1 MIFIEGA
8 AGISG
13 DMTVGALLSL
23 GASRDRL
30 KEVLDSL
37 DLGDEFSYEIS
48 EKASYGIAG
57 TDFNVILPHRC
68 CCGQGHGHCHEDG
81 HGHGHCHGGHGH
93 GHAHGHCHGHGQ
105 EGHGHCHGHGHAH
118 GERPHEHRNLAD
130 VEAIIDRGEMSDL
143 ARALAKKAFRLVA
156 EAESMA
162 HGKPLDE
169 VHFHEVGAIDS
180 IVDIVSAAVLFDDL
194 GETECIVTGLTE
206 GTGTVMCAHGEL
218 PVPVPAV
225 LNIAMATGVPLRTSD
240 TKGEC
245 VTPTGIA
252 LAAAFRTREVLPA
265 SYKVL
270 GVGTGLGKRDYGR
283 PAILR
288 IMRIEDAGEGFGEVS
303 E

>member
-1 MIFIEGA
+1 MLYIEGA
-8 AGISG
+8 AGMSG

-23 GASRDRL
+23 GASAERL
-30 KEVLDSL
+30 KATLDSL
-37 DLGDEFSYEIS
+37 KLGNEFSYVIS

-57 TDFNVILPHRC
+57 TDFDVILPHHHHHDHH
-68 CCGQGHGHCHEDG
+68 HGHH
-81 HGHGHCHGGHGH
+81 H
-93 GHAHGHCHGHGQ
+93 
-105 EGHGHCHGHGHAH
+105 
-118 GERPHEHRNLAD
+118 HEHRNLAD
-130 VEAIIDRGEMSDL
+130 VEAIIDGGEMSDR
-143 ARALAKKAFRLVA
+143 ARALAKKAFRFVA
-156 EAESMA
+156 EAEAKA
-162 HGKPLDE
+162 HGKPIEE

-194 GETECIVTGLTE
+194 GETECVVTGLTE

-225 LNIAMATGVPLRTSD
+225 LNIAAATGIPLRPSE

-252 LAAAFRTREVLPA
+252 LAAAFRTRSELPPA
-265 SYKVL
+265 YRVL

-288 IMRIEDAGEGFGEVS
+288 ILRMEAV
-303 E
+303 

>member
-1 MIFIEGA
+1 MLYIEGA

-23 GASRDRL
+23 GAGTEKL
-30 KEVLDSL
+30 KGVLESL
-37 DLGDEFSYEIS
+37 GLGNEFSYVIA

-57 TDFNVILPHRC
+57 TDFDVILPHRHHYHHD
-68 CCGQGHGHCHEDG
+68 GHEHHHG
-81 HGHGHCHGGHGH
+81 HGHGHDHHEH
-93 GHAHGHCHGHGQ
+93 HHHSA
-105 EGHGHCHGHGHAH
+105 
-118 GERPHEHRNLAD
+118 RPHEHRNLAD
-130 VEAIIDRGEMSDL
+130 VEAIIDRGEMSDR
-143 ARALAKKAFRLVA
+143 ARALAKKAFRFVA
-156 EAESMA
+156 EAEAKA

-194 GETECIVTGLTE
+194 GETECVVTGLTE

-225 LNIAMATGVPLRTSD
+225 VNIAAATGVPLRTSNVN
-240 TKGEC
+240 GEC

-252 LAAAFRTREVLPA
+252 LAAAFRTHDALPPT
-265 SYKVL
+265 YKVL

-288 IMRIEDAGEGFGEVS
+288 IMKIEPVGAVPENAQ
-303 E
+303 

>member
-1 MIFIEGA
+1 MLYIEGA

-13 DMTVGALLSL
+13 DMMVGALLSL
-23 GASRDRL
+23 GANAARL
-30 KEVLDSL
+30 KETLDSL
-37 DLGDEFSYEIS
+37 KLDNEFSYAIS

-57 TDFNVILPHRC
+57 TDFDVILPH
-68 CCGQGHGHCHEDG
+68 HH
-81 HGHGHCHGGHGH
+81 
-93 GHAHGHCHGHGQ
+93 
-105 EGHGHCHGHGHAH
+105 
-118 GERPHEHRNLAD
+118 HEHRNLSD
-130 VEAIIDRGEMSDL
+130 VEAIIDHGEMSDR
-143 ARALAKKAFRLVA
+143 ARILAKKAFRFVA
-156 EAESMA
+156 EAEAKA
-162 HGKPLDE
+162 HGKPIDQ

-194 GETECIVTGLTE
+194 NDPECAVTGLTE

-225 LNIAMATGVPLRTSD
+225 LNIAAVTGIPLRPSE

-252 LAAAFRTREVLPA
+252 LAATFRTCSVLPPA
-265 SYKVL
+265 YRIL

-288 IMRIEDAGEGFGEVS
+288 ILQIEAE
-303 E
+303 

>member
-1 MIFIEGA
+1 MLYIEGA

-23 GASRDRL
+23 GASADRL
-30 KEVLDSL
+30 AKALDSMR
-37 DLGDEFSYEIS
+37 LGDEFSYVIA

-57 TDFNVILPHRC
+57 TDFDVILPHR
-68 CCGQGHGHCHEDG
+68 
-81 HGHGHCHGGHGH
+81 HGHGDHHHGH
-93 GHAHGHCHGHGQ
+93 HHH
-105 EGHGHCHGHGHAH
+105 
-118 GERPHEHRNLAD
+118 HEHRNLAD
-130 VEAIIDRGEMSDL
+130 VEAIIDRGEMSEN
-143 ARALAKKAFRLVA
+143 ARALAKKAFRFVA
-156 EAESMA
+156 EAEAKA
-162 HGKPLDE
+162 HGKPIEE

-194 GETECIVTGLTE
+194 GDSDCVVTGLTE

-225 LNIAMATGVPLRTSD
+225 LNIAAASGIPLRPSE

-252 LAAAFRTREVLPA
+252 LAAAFRTQSVLPPA
-265 SYKVL
+265 YRVL
-270 GVGTGLGKRDYGR
+270 GIGTGLGKRDYGR

-288 IMRIEDAGEGFGEVS
+288 ILRIEPA
-303 E
+303 

>member
-1 MIFIEGA
+1 MLYIEGA

-23 GASRDRL
+23 GSSQERL
-30 KEVLDSL
+30 KAVLDSL
-37 DLGDEFSYEIS
+37 KLGDEFSYVIS

-57 TDFNVILPHRC
+57 TDFDVILPHRHHHHE
-68 CCGQGHGHCHEDG
+68 HGHH
-81 HGHGHCHGGHGH
+81 H
-93 GHAHGHCHGHGQ
+93 
-105 EGHGHCHGHGHAH
+105 
-118 GERPHEHRNLAD
+118 HEHRNLAD
-130 VEAIIDRGEMSDL
+130 VEAVIDRGEMSDR
-143 ARALAKKAFRLVA
+143 ARALAKRAFRFVA
-156 EAESMA
+156 EAEAKA

-194 GETECIVTGLTE
+194 GETECVVTGLTE
-206 GTGTVMCAHGEL
+206 GSGTVMCAHGEL

-225 LNIAMATGVPLRTSD
+225 LNIAAATGVPLRVSD

-252 LAAAFRTREVLPA
+252 LAAAFRTREALPA
-265 SYKVL
+265 AYRVK
-270 GVGTGLGKRDYGR
+270 GVGIGLGKRDYGR

-288 IMRIEDAGEGFGEVS
+288 IMKIEAAE
-303 E
+303 

>member
-1 MIFIEGA
+1 MLYIEGA

-23 GASRDRL
+23 GASRERL
-30 KEVLDSL
+30 KTVLDSL
-37 DLGDEFSYEIS
+37 KLGDEFSYVIS

-57 TDFNVILPHRC
+57 TDFDVILPHR
-68 CCGQGHGHCHEDG
+68 HHHHE
-81 HGHGHCHGGHGH
+81 
-93 GHAHGHCHGHGQ
+93 HAHHHH
-105 EGHGHCHGHGHAH
+105 HHY
-118 GERPHEHRNLAD
+118 EHRNLAD
-130 VEAIIDRGEMSDL
+130 VEAVIDRGEMSDR
-143 ARALAKKAFRLVA
+143 ARALAKKAFRFVA
-156 EAESMA
+156 EAEAKA

-194 GETECIVTGLTE
+194 GETECVVAGLTE
-206 GTGTVMCAHGEL
+206 GSGTVMCAHGEL

-225 LNIAMATGVPLRTSD
+225 LNIAAATGVPLRVSD

-252 LAAAFRTREVLPA
+252 LAAAFRTRETLPA
-265 SYKVL
+265 AYRVK
-270 GVGTGLGKRDYGR
+270 GVGIGLGKRDYGR

-288 IMRIEDAGEGFGEVS
+288 IMKIEAAE
-303 E
+303 

>member
-1 MIFIEGA
+1 MLYIEGA

-23 GASRDRL
+23 GASQERL

-37 DLGDEFSYEIS
+37 KLGDEFSYVIS

-57 TDFNVILPHRC
+57 TDFDVILPHR
-68 CCGQGHGHCHEDG
+68 HHH
-81 HGHGHCHGGHGH
+81 HGHGHHHH
-93 GHAHGHCHGHGQ
+93 HH
-105 EGHGHCHGHGHAH
+105 
-118 GERPHEHRNLAD
+118 HEHRNLAD
-130 VEAIIDRGEMSDL
+130 VEAIIDRGEMSDR
-143 ARALAKKAFRLVA
+143 ARSLAKKAFRFVA
-156 EAESMA
+156 EAEAKA

-194 GETECIVTGLTE
+194 GETECVVTGLTE
-206 GTGTVMCAHGEL
+206 GSGTVMCAHGEL

-225 LNIAMATGVPLRTSD
+225 LNIAAATGVPLRVSD
-240 TKGEC
+240 VKGEC

-252 LAAAFRTREVLPA
+252 LAAAFRTRETLPA
-265 SYKVL
+265 AYRVK
-270 GVGTGLGKRDYGR
+270 GVGIGLGKRDYGR

-288 IMRIEDAGEGFGEVS
+288 IMKIEAAE
-303 E
+303 

>member
-1 MIFIEGA
+1 MLYIEGA

-23 GASRDRL
+23 GASQERL

-37 DLGDEFSYEIS
+37 KLGDEFSYVIS
-48 EKASYGIAG
+48 EKASYGLAG
-57 TDFNVILPHRC
+57 TDFDVILPHRHHHHE
-68 CCGQGHGHCHEDG
+68 HGHH
-81 HGHGHCHGGHGH
+81 HHHHH
-93 GHAHGHCHGHGQ
+93 
-105 EGHGHCHGHGHAH
+105 
-118 GERPHEHRNLAD
+118 HEHRNLVD
-130 VEAIIDRGEMSDL
+130 VEAVIDRGEMSDR
-143 ARALAKKAFRLVA
+143 ARSLAKKAFRFVA
-156 EAESMA
+156 EAEAKA

-194 GETECIVTGLTE
+194 GETECVVTGLTE
-206 GTGTVMCAHGEL
+206 GSGTVMCAHGEL

-225 LNIAMATGVPLRTSD
+225 LNIAAATGVPLRVSD

-252 LAAAFRTREVLPA
+252 LAAAFRTREALPA
-265 SYKVL
+265 AYRVK
-270 GVGTGLGKRDYGR
+270 GVGIGLGKRDYGR

-288 IMRIEDAGEGFGEVS
+288 IMKIEAAE
-303 E
+303 

>member
-1 MIFIEGA
+1 MLYIEGA

-23 GASRDRL
+23 GARADRL
-30 KEVLDSL
+30 KATLDSL
-37 DLGDEFSYEIS
+37 KLGSEFSYVIS

-57 TDFNVILPHRC
+57 TDFDVILPHAHHDHGH
-68 CCGQGHGHCHEDG
+68 GQGAG
-81 HGHGHCHGGHGH
+81 HGHGHGHDTDHSQAHGH
-93 GHAHGHCHGHGQ
+93 GHH
-105 EGHGHCHGHGHAH
+105 HA
-118 GERPHEHRNLAD
+118 HRNLAD
-130 VEAIIDRGEMSDL
+130 VEAIIDRGEMSGR
-143 ARALAKKAFRLVA
+143 ARAFAKKAFRFVA
-156 EAESMA
+156 EAEASA
-162 HGKPLDE
+162 HGKPIGE

-194 GETECIVTGLTE
+194 GEADCVVTGLTE

-225 LNIAMATGVPLRTSD
+225 LNIAAATGIPLRPSETQ
-240 TKGEC
+240 GEC

-252 LAAAFRTREVLPA
+252 LAAAFRTRGALPSA
-265 SYKVL
+265 YKVL

-288 IMRIEDAGEGFGEVS
+288 ILKIEAA
-303 E
+303 